1 MSCRARSATPMS
13 STLGNS
19 PWKKKNITVWW
30 TNKRLTPEYLPKG
43 HLQGWP
49 PLFSAPPRTPGSTA
63 GSRECAGSWGWPGG
77 RRFDSGWMDPAAG
90 WAAGSPPGWCW
101 GSAASP
107 FLPSAAG
114 APAQPDAAAAA
125 PLPSAAG
132 WSPVRDGSQR
142 MGAAS
147 ASFQEWY
154 ITPSLCGGALPSAS
168 PGARCFL

>member
-19 PWKKKNITVWW
+19 PWKDVTVWW
-30 TNKRLTPEYLPKG
+30 TNKRFTPEYLPKG

-63 GSRECAGSWGWPGG
+63 GSRGCAGSWGWPGG
-77 RRFDSGWMDPAAG
+77 HRFYSGWMDPAAG
-90 WAAGSPPGWCW
+90 WAAGSLPGWCW

-132 WSPVRDGSQR
+132 WSPVRDGVSGWVPLQHR
-142 MGAAS
+142 SKNDISHLHSVAV
-147 ASFQEWY
+147 
-154 ITPSLCGGALPSAS
+154 L
-168 PGARCFL
+168 FLQLLLAPDAFFSS